1 MAAMTLCYETKDGGL
16 VELTGTFMKYW
27 RGTGL
32 PDYEGDIEGF
42 QEVFPGVFKEMLKA
56 GVIKRID

>member
-32 PDYEGDIEGF
+32 PDYEGDIEAF
-42 QEVFPGVFKEMLKA
+42 EQICPYIVEEMLEA